1 MVSLSLGGFE
11 MDARTETP
19 ADTVR
24 QMVLSFRTTCL
35 LYVAAELGLADF
47 LHDGAKDSA
56 ELATVTETN
65 AAALHRVLH
74 GLVQIGVFRL
84 DEDDRFGLTPLGECL
99 RSGVPGSQR
108 GLARMF
114 GHEAFWRPWGNL
126 LHSVRTGETA
136 FGHTFGHTLFE
147 HLTAEPEFVPIFN
160 AGMAG
165 SSTAIT
171 DALVAAYDFGRFATV
186 VDVGGGTGSLLTT
199 ILRAHPQPRGVL
211 FDLPHSR
218 ERAEEAIAQAD
229 LAGRCTFAGGDFF
242 AGVPDGGDAYVL
254 KLVLHDWDDERS
266 AAVLGQCRRAMAPG
280 GTLLVMEHVLPA
292 GNEPALDAVMMD
304 ITMLIQV
311 GGRERSEAEYG
322 HLLER
327 SGFRLTRV
335 IPTGSPLRI
344 VEGMPT

>member
-1 MVSLSLGGFE
+1 
-11 MDARTETP
+11 MDARTEIP

-24 QMVLSFRTTCL
+24 KMVLGFRTTCL
-35 LYVAAELGLADF
+35 LYVAAELGLADL

-56 ELATVTETN
+56 ELATVTKTN
-65 AAALHRVLH
+65 ADALHRVLR

-84 DEDDRFGLTPLGECL
+84 DEGGRFGLTPLGECL

-108 GLARMF
+108 GLVRLY
-114 GHEAFWRPWGNL
+114 GHEAFWRPWGDL
-126 LHSVRTGETA
+126 LHSVRAGETA
-136 FGHTFGHTLFE
+136 FGHIFGHTLFD
-147 HLTAEPEFVPIFN
+147 HLTAAPDFVPIFN

-171 DALVAAYDFGRFATV
+171 DALVAAYDFGRFATI

-199 ILRAHPQPRGVL
+199 ILRAYPQSRGVL

-218 ERAEEAIAQAD
+218 ERAEDSIARAD
-229 LAGRCTFAGGDFF
+229 LGGRCTFAGGDFF
-242 AGVPDGGDAYVL
+242 TGVTADGDAYVL

-266 AAVLGQCRRAMAPG
+266 VAVLEQCRRAMAPD

-304 ITMLIQV
+304 ITMLILA

-322 HLLER
+322 RLFER

-335 IPTGSPLRI
+335 IPTGSPLSI
-344 VEGMPT
+344 VEGVPT